1 MEAVVV
7 DGLGRRLLAD
17 AVVANHAVLVAAECR
32 ELVLAAQW
40 ADLHPADTLHPA
52 TGTVLPGTER
62 ARRFGGE
69 GTPEAGEFAAAELGV
84 LLGRSHHAAA
94 TLIADAL
101 DLRHRLPRLW
111 AALQAGRVR
120 VWQARHVAARTRATG
135 LTLPQARQVDASTSG
150 YLASLAWGRFTD
162 LLEARII
169 AADPAAAEAR
179 RRAAELDR
187 FVATGQST
195 EHGLKTLIA
204 KATAGEIIYLVAV
217 IDRIADILHTGGDTD
232 PIGPRR
238 AKALGILAHPEH
250 ALTLLTQHTHH
261 HQTTTRWSRSPP
273 RQPSSSVVE
282 EPARR
287 ASRNHPSETR
297 PPATLYV
304 HISREAMLTGT
315 GVARMEDVG
324 PITIGQATEFL
335 RHSRV
340 TIRPVLDLTA
350 DQPVDAYE
358 VPARLRE
365 QIHLRTPA
373 SAFPWSP
380 SIGRG
385 MDLDHTIPYTTP
397 TPHPIPAGHRGRP
410 GSATSANSPGSNTG
424 SRPTRSAGDTDNPD
438 PASTTG
444 APPPATSSSSTTRAR
459 IHSAP
464 IRHPSRRTNAPS
476 LCWSEAPRALSRCE
490 RPALATSTLAVG
502 QVVPSS
508 LAATWRRFP
517 IRRAS
522 GGGGPSRRRT

>member
-40 ADLHPADTLHPA
+40 ADLHPADTSSA

-101 DLRHRLPRLW
+101 DLRHRLPLLW
-111 AALQAGRVR
+111 AAVQAGRVR

-135 LTLPQARQVDASTSG
+135 LTLPQARQVDASTSA

-261 HQTTTRWSRSPP
+261 HHDDDPA
-273 RQPSSSVVE
+273 VE
-282 EPARR
+282 EPAEDQGGR
-287 ASRNHPSETR
+287 A
-297 PPATLYV
+297 
-304 HISREAMLTGT
+304 G
-315 GVARMEDVG
+315 
-324 PITIGQATEFL
+324 
-335 RHSRV
+335 
-340 TIRPVLDLTA
+340 
-350 DQPVDAYE
+350 
-358 VPARLRE
+358 
-365 QIHLRTPA
+365 
-373 SAFPWSP
+373 
-380 SIGRG
+380 GRG
-385 MDLDHTIPYTTP
+385 ARA
-397 TPHPIPAGHRGRP
+397 AGV
-410 GSATSANSPGSNTG
+410 S
-424 SRPTRSAGDTDNPD
+424 
-438 PASTTG
+438 
-444 APPPATSSSSTTRAR
+444 
-459 IHSAP
+459 
-464 IRHPSRRTNAPS
+464 
-476 LCWSEAPRALSRCE
+476 
-490 RPALATSTLAVG
+490 
-502 QVVPSS
+502 
-508 LAATWRRFP
+508 
-517 IRRAS
+517 
-522 GGGGPSRRRT
+522 